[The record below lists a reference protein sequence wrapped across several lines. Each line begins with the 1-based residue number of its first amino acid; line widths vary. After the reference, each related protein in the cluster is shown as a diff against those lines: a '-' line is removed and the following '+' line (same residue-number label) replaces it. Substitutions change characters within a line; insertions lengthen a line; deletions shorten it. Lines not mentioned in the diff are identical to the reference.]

1 MREEILQFGEPAR
14 VGVLTLPPAGR
25 APRCG
30 LLMLNAGM
38 LPRAGPQRLHVE
50 LARAAAAEGIASLR
64 FDHAGIGESP
74 AAAGD
79 GDVVAQVVKE
89 TCDAAAWLRRI
100 SGCGPIAAF
109 GICSG
114 AETALRWSAR
124 APGELGAI
132 LVNGRFLEARS
143 ETVEA
148 VAALEASVR
157 SGRLRGLPARLA
169 DAHSWRN
176 FLRGRTDLRA
186 WWRLG
191 TAALRARL
199 AGAPHALPLALDP
212 SAALDAGRR
221 LLFVFGTVD
230 PHAAAFRKHVWPRLA
245 AAHAR
250 SGQARLAQIPRAD
263 HVFTLAAHREA
274 LIATVLA
281 WLATVSTAGDQ
292 FPPASSARSLGGAAR
307 GG

>member
-1 MREEILQFGEPAR
+1 MREEVVQFGEPAR
-14 VGVLTLPPAGR
+14 VGVLTLPAETR
-25 APRCG
+25 SPRGG
-30 LLMLNAGM
+30 LLLLNAGM
-38 LPRAGPQRLHVE
+38 LPRIGPQRLHVE

-64 FDHAGIGESP
+64 FDHAGIGDSP
-74 AAAGD
+74 AASGD
-79 GDVVAQVVKE
+79 GDVVAQVVNE
-89 TCDAAAWLRRI
+89 TCAAAACLRRS

-114 AETALRWSAR
+114 AETALRWAAR

-132 LVNGRFLEARS
+132 LVNGRFLEARG
-143 ETVEA
+143 EA
-148 VAALEASVR
+148 AAAAAVLESSAR
-157 SGRLRGLPARLA
+157 SGRLRSLPARLA

-176 FLRGRTDLRA
+176 LLRGRTDLRE

-191 TAALRARL
+191 TSALRARL
-199 AGAPHALPLALDP
+199 GGARPPLPLALDP

-230 PHAAAFRKHVWPRLA
+230 PHAAAFRKWVWPQLPVEHRRDGRAQLA
-245 AAHAR
+245 W
-250 SGQARLAQIPRAD
+250 IPRAD
-263 HVFTLAAHREA
+263 HVLTLASHRKT

-281 WLATVSTAGDQ
+281 WLAEGGGAAGQ